1 MGAITGVREM
11 ASAYAG
17 RRTGFKMTCPV
28 CGYNGMGV
36 REVEYFLPVIGKAL
50 LVSRSCP
57 KCGYR
62 RSEIIPLATG
72 PRRRVYIRIDSR
84 EALRAKVV
92 RLGTASIEIVELGV
106 TIDPGV
112 DAPTFV
118 TNIEGLLSRVVDAL
132 RTIEVLAVDEREREK
147 AREAREYLLRLDPG
161 DVPLTI
167 ILDDRAGLSGV
178 VESSKAWVLVES
190 VEGELI

>member
-1 MGAITGVREM
+1 MEVREM
-11 ASAYAG
+11 ASVYAG
-17 RRTGFKMTCPV
+17 RKADLRMVCPV
-28 CGYNGMGV
+28 CGYNGMAV
-36 REVEYFLPVIGKAL
+36 REVEYSLPVIGKAL
-50 LVSRSCP
+50 LVSRNCP

-62 RSEIIPLATG
+62 KSEIVPLIAR
-72 PRRRVYIRIDSR
+72 PRRRIYIRIDDR

-112 DAPTFV
+112 DAPTFI
-118 TNIEGLLSRVVDAL
+118 TNVEGLLSRVIDAL
-132 RTIEVLAVDEREREK
+132 KSIEVLAVDERERERARK
-147 AREAREYLLRLDPG
+147 AQEALSKLNPE

-167 ILDDRAGLSGV
+167 ILDDRAGVSDV
-178 VESSKAWVLVES
+178 VESSKALVLVER

>member
-1 MGAITGVREM
+1 M
-11 ASAYAG
+11 ASVYAG
-17 RRTGFKMTCPV
+17 RKADLRMVCPA
-28 CGYNGMGV
+28 CGYNDMAV
-36 REVEYFLPVIGKAL
+36 REVEYSLPVIGKVL
-50 LVSRSCP
+50 LVSRNCP

-62 RSEIIPLATG
+62 KSEIVPLVMG
-72 PRRRVYIRIDSR
+72 PRRRIYIRIDDR

-112 DAPTFV
+112 DAPTFI
-118 TNIEGLLSRVVDAL
+118 TNVEGLLSRVIDAL
-132 RTIEVLAVDEREREK
+132 KSIEILAVDERERER
-147 AREAREYLLRLDPG
+147 AREAQEVLSKLDPE

-167 ILDDRAGLSGV
+167 ILDDRAGVSDV
-178 VESSKAWVLVES
+178 VESSKALVLVER